1 MSGHDERV
9 DGVMSC
15 RDMLIGVS
23 VSDVMRPCP
32 AFVGPNDLV
41 TRVRALM
48 RSAGLRSLPV
58 MDDGRL
64 VGIITSREVMQVTS
78 TRSNITAAGIMFPSR
93 LVATPE
99 MGLAELARQMV
110 GLDVSDVPVVRGPS
124 DKTVVGLVKLEDI
137 LRKIVGKVPDKKLVG
152 DLMVKDVVTCG
163 PDDEISKIWVLMEE
177 RDYSGLPVVRY
188 DKRKRI
194 NEVIGMITRSD
205 IIGSGATRLSEES
218 DKGRFKS
225 PPKVS
230 SLMKTPAMVVSPQT
244 PLPAAIDVMIRKDYG
259 RLPVVEGG
267 GLVGVLSRSDV
278 IKFACG

>member
-1 MSGHDERV
+1 
-9 DGVMSC
+9 
-15 RDMLIGVS
+15 MLIGVS
-23 VSDVMRPCP
+23 VSDVMRPCS

-48 RSAGLRSLPV
+48 RSASLRSLPV
-58 MDDGRL
+58 IDSGRL
-64 VGIITSREVMQVTS
+64 SGIITSREVMQVTS
-78 TRSNITAAGIMFPSR
+78 TRSNIAASGIMFPSR
-93 LVATPE
+93 LIATPE
-99 MGLAELARQMV
+99 MSLTGLASQMV
-110 GLDVSDVPVVRGPS
+110 GFDVADVPVVRSPS

-137 LRKIVGKVPDKKLVG
+137 LRRIVGKVPEKKLAG
-152 DLMVKDVVTCG
+152 DLMIKQVVTCL
-163 PDDEISKIWVLMEE
+163 PEDEISKIWALMEE
-177 RDYSGLPVVRY
+177 KDYSGLPVVRY
-188 DKRKRI
+188 DKRKKI
-194 NEVIGMITRSD
+194 TEVIGMITRSD

-230 SLMKTPAMVVSPQT
+230 ALMKTPAMVVSPQT
-244 PLPAAIDVMIRKDYG
+244 PLPEAIDVMIKRDYG